1 MQEGAVI
8 VSDDSSQ
15 RVQKNWD
22 CHTIDGDDH
31 FELCRPDS
39 KKHIGYKKLVESI
52 QNCVQSEPKFK
63 EPIDTD
69 EDPTYPIGT
78 MEGLDRLLSSNLYQV
93 LDFHLVNRSLS
104 DDELESLRNPRILT
118 PASIEKGQYLAICNS
133 EDEHSASTG
142 KFQHFVAKCSY
153 PCHIL
158 RRLQPIHDDVR
169 RFVQKINIHHLAPV
183 ITLFRSITVFC
194 ETDSFPRNIS

>member
-63 EPIDTD
+63 EPIGTD

-78 MEGLDRLLSSNLYQV
+78 MEGLDM
-93 LDFHLVNRSLS
+93 HILVNRSLS
-104 DDELESLRNPRILT
+104 DDELESLRKPRILT
-118 PASIEKGQYLAICNS
+118 SASIEKDQYLAICNS

-142 KFQHFVAKCSY
+142 KFQQFVAKCSY
-153 PCHIL
+153 PCHSL

-169 RFVQKINIHHLAPV
+169 PLVQKINIHQLAPV
-183 ITLFRSITVFC
+183 ITLFRSMVC
-194 ETDSFPRNIS
+194 GTDNFPRNNP